1 VFRRPRLLAAVPL
14 LALVAGCFGGAANPS
29 YFPHYLP
36 PGDVIAT
43 HAKPAGPGYFAD
55 FDRHAARVD
64 VSPAQSNA
72 STGTEQVLIATVSDE
87 DGDARRKRRVEWI
100 VDGPGVI
107 IEVDE
112 AGITPGRG
120 WVADNKRAV
129 SYTGHRDHDFDRGT
143 DSPRDDFSVKAG
155 QTWCIISSAV
165 PGETTVTAYAPAVHN
180 ADRRRATARITWAA
194 GPATGKLD
202 LPPAP
207 VTAGLS
213 RDEFTPVTPPATA
226 PATPPAVAVSQP
238 KPAPV
243 PNSLTL
249 DARAPRTVALDRE
262 FTLTAEL
269 SNPGRTTSPAG
280 SVRVAVPAGAEVV
293 RTDPKPAATPP
304 DRVTWDVGPVPA
316 GETRTFIV
324 RVRPVKNGPLVFDAT
339 AEADDGAKAEK
350 RATVTVGAGK
360 LAVSARTPPPARPGD
375 RVTVPVTVTNPGTVG
390 VDNATLFVTLPKDG
404 VRHGSGANPAEVAVG
419 TVAAGGS
426 KTVDVPVTAD
436 RAGDFKLAFNAR
448 GSGDATGKA
457 DVQLAVEPEREP
469 DPPIAEPPPP
479 PPPPPGRPALALVWT
494 DLPGTLP
501 AGARR
506 TVTLTLKNRG
516 TGPATAVEVAVTG
529 DGVRPVGGVGA
540 DRQRGQVSAGRLTFN
555 PVAEVPAGGYAVF
568 TVELEGVTPGATRVH
583 AEATSPTQALPVREQ
598 QNLRVVRE

>member
-1 VFRRPRLLAAVPL
+1 MCRRPPVLAAVPL
-14 LALVAGCFGGAANPS
+14 LALLAGCFGGAANPS

-64 VSPAQSNA
+64 VSPGQSSA
-72 STGTEQVLIATVSDE
+72 STGAEQVLIATVSDD

-100 VDGPGVI
+100 IDGPGVI

-143 DSPRDDFSVKAG
+143 DSPGDDFSVRAG
-155 QTWCIISSAV
+155 QTWCIVSSAV

-180 ADRRRATARITWAA
+180 ADRRRATARISWAA
-194 GPATGKLD
+194 PPVTGKLD

-207 VTAGLS
+207 VASGIN
-213 RDEFTPVTPPATA
+213 RDEFTPVTPPAD
-226 PATPPAVAVSQP
+226 PPVVPVSRP
-238 KPAPV
+238 TPV

-269 SNPGRTTSPAG
+269 SNPGQVTSPAG
-280 SVRVAVPAGAEVV
+280 SVRVSVPAGAEVV
-293 RTDPKPAATPP
+293 RTDPKPAASQA

-316 GETRTFIV
+316 GETRTFLV

-339 AEADDGAKAEK
+339 AEAADGAKAEK
-350 RATVTVGAGK
+350 RSTVTVGSGR
-360 LAVSARTPPPARPGD
+360 LTLTARTPPLVRPGD
-375 RVTVPVTVTNPGTVG
+375 RVTVPVTVSNPGSVA
-390 VDNATLFVTLPKDG
+390 VDNVALFVTLPKDG

-419 TVAAGGS
+419 TVPAGGS
-426 KTVDVPVTAD
+426 KTVDVPVTAE
-436 RAGDFKLAFNAR
+436 RPGDFKLDFNAQ
-448 GSGDATGKA
+448 GGGGAAGKS
-457 DVQLAVEPEREP
+457 DVRLAVEADREP
-469 DPPIAEPPPP
+469 EPPIAEP

-494 DLPGTLP
+494 DLPGTLEV
-501 AGARR
+501 GARR
-506 TVTLTLKNRG
+506 TVRLTLKNRG

-540 DRQRGQVSAGRLTFN
+540 DRRRGQVTAGRLTFN
-555 PVAEVPAGGYAVF
+555 PVAGVPAGGYAVF
-568 TVELEGVTPGATRVH
+568 TVELEGSTPGPARVH
-583 AEATSPTQALPVREQ
+583 AEATSPAQPLPVREE